1 MTKPGSI
8 DASLDEADL
17 RLRLAL
23 QAARIGI
30 WEWDIATGAMDY
42 SARAREICG
51 FPAGSEISIDDVRRV
66 THPEDLPRT
75 SEMARRALDPVIRE
89 KPVFEYRILKAGS
102 GEQRW
107 VRAHGEAIF
116 GMDDAGLPAAMRYVG
131 MIWDI
136 TDRKGLEYSLE
147 EAQLAQRLA
156 IDAAHMAVWELDI
169 RRDALMTSPELN
181 RLFGFAEDEIPSVDQ
196 FRQCYLSGERDKV
209 RQAAMS
215 ALGLGQSQFEVEFRI
230 QRRDTAT
237 RWLLLRAQVSKDTDD
252 NFDRV
257 VGVVMDIDDRKQS
270 EEQREILLREL
281 NHRVKNSLSVVLAIA
296 SQTFRNALPMN
307 DALDVFRGRVQA
319 LAAANDAVIQNDWT
333 GFSIGG
339 LVEQITAPYRHQD
352 SDPFIVSG
360 EDIALRPAMNV
371 PLALVLHELCTNAA
385 KYGALSV
392 PGGTVAIRWAE
403 NDDLLNLTWQ
413 EVDGPPAAEGG
424 AGFGTRLLRDL
435 LTREFEAFSLEIQPA
450 GAVCK
455 MTIRM

>member
-1 MTKPGSI
+1 MAKHGSI

-17 RLRLAL
+17 RVRLAL

-42 SARAREICG
+42 SGPAREICG
-51 FPAGSEISIDDVRRV
+51 FPPGSEISIDDVRRV
-66 THPEDLPRT
+66 THPDDLPRT

-116 GMDDAGLPAAMRYVG
+116 GIDDAGQPVALRYVG

-136 TDRKGLEYSLE
+136 TDRKGLEHSLQ
-147 EAQLAQRLA
+147 EAQLTQRLA

-169 RRDALMTSPELN
+169 RRDALATSPELN
-181 RLFGFAEDEIPSVDQ
+181 RLFGFSEDEIPSVDQ
-196 FRQCYLSGERDKV
+196 FRQCYLPGERDKV

-215 ALGLGQSQFEVEFRI
+215 ALEIGQSQFEVEFRI
-230 QRRDTAT
+230 QRRDMAA
-237 RWLLLRAQVSKDTDD
+237 RWLSLRAQVLKDADG

-257 VGVVMDIDDRKQS
+257 VGVVMDIEDRRQA

-296 SQTFRNALPMN
+296 SQTFRNGLTAH

-319 LAAANDAVIQNDWT
+319 LAAANDAIVKNDWT

-339 LVEQITAPYRHQD
+339 LVEQITAPYRQRD
-352 SDPFIVSG
+352 FDPFVLSG
-360 EDIALRPAMNV
+360 EDVVMRPAMNV

-385 KYGALSV
+385 KYGALSE
-392 PGGTVAIRWAE
+392 PGGKITVQWTQK
-403 NDDLLNLTWQ
+403 DGFVDLAWQ
-413 EVDGPPAAEGG
+413 EFGGPSAAEEG
-424 AGFGTRLLRDL
+424 AGFGTKLLRDL
-435 LTREFEAFSLEIQPA
+435 LAREFEAFSLEIKPA
-450 GAVCK
+450 GATCA
-455 MTIRM
+455 MTIRI

>member
-1 MTKPGSI
+1 MAKHGSI
-8 DASLDEADL
+8 DASLDDADL
-17 RLRLAL
+17 RVRLAL

-51 FPAGSEISIDDVRRV
+51 FPPGSEISIDDVRSV
-66 THPEDLPRT
+66 THPDDLPRT

-89 KPVFEYRILKAGS
+89 KPVFEYRILTAGS

-116 GMDDAGLPAAMRYVG
+116 GMDDAGQPAALRYVG

-136 TDRKGLEYSLE
+136 TDRKGLEHSLQ
-147 EAQLAQRLA
+147 EAQLTQRLA

-169 RRDALMTSPELN
+169 RRDALATSPELN
-181 RLFGFAEDEIPSVDQ
+181 RLFGFSEDEIPSVDQ
-196 FRQCYLSGERDKV
+196 FRQCYLPGERDKV

-215 ALGLGQSQFEVEFRI
+215 ALEIGQSQFEVEFRI
-230 QRRDTAT
+230 QRRDMAA
-237 RWLLLRAQVSKDTDD
+237 RWLSLRAQVLKDADG

-257 VGVVMDIDDRKQS
+257 VGVVIDIEDRRQA

-296 SQTFRNALPMN
+296 SQTFRNGLTAH

-319 LAAANDAVIQNDWT
+319 LAAANDAVVKNDWT

-339 LVEQITAPYRHQD
+339 LVEQITAPYRQRD
-352 SDPFIVSG
+352 FDPFVLSG
-360 EDIALRPAMNV
+360 EDVAMRPAMNV

-385 KYGALSV
+385 KYGALSE
-392 PGGTVAIRWAE
+392 PGGTVAISWAE
-403 NDDLLNLTWQ
+403 NHDLLSLTWQ
-413 EVDGPPAAEGG
+413 EVDGPVAAEGG
-424 AGFGTRLLRDL
+424 AGFGTKLLRDL
-435 LTREFEAFSLEIQPA
+435 LTREFDAFSLEIKPT
-450 GAVCK
+450 GAVCE
-455 MTIRM
+455 MSIRM

>member
-1 MTKPGSI
+1 MAKHGSI
-8 DASLDEADL
+8 DASLDDADL
-17 RLRLAL
+17 RVRLAL

-51 FPAGSEISIDDVRRV
+51 FPPGSEISIDDVRSV
-66 THPEDLPRT
+66 THPDDLPRT

-89 KPVFEYRILKAGS
+89 KPVFEYRILTAGS

-116 GMDDAGLPAAMRYVG
+116 GMDDAGQPAALRYVG

-136 TDRKGLEYSLE
+136 TDRKGLEHSLQ
-147 EAQLAQRLA
+147 EAQLTQRLA

-169 RRDALMTSPELN
+169 RRDALATSPELN
-181 RLFGFAEDEIPSVDQ
+181 RLFGFSEDEIPSVDQ
-196 FRQCYLSGERDKV
+196 FRQCYLPGERDKV

-215 ALGLGQSQFEVEFRI
+215 ALEIGQSQFEVEFRI
-230 QRRDTAT
+230 QRRDMAA
-237 RWLLLRAQVSKDTDD
+237 RWLSLRAQVLKDADG

-257 VGVVMDIDDRKQS
+257 VGVVIDIEDRRQA

-296 SQTFRNALPMN
+296 SQTFRNGLPMN
-307 DALDVFRGRVQA
+307 EALDVFRGRVQA
-319 LAAANDAVIQNDWT
+319 LAAANDAVVKNDWT

-339 LVEQITAPYRHQD
+339 LVEQITAPYRQRD
-352 SDPFIVSG
+352 FDPFVLSG
-360 EDIALRPAMNV
+360 KDIALRPAMNV

-392 PGGTVAIRWAE
+392 PGGTVAIRWTA
-403 NDDLLNLTWQ
+403 NDHLLNLTWQ
-413 EVDGPPAAEGG
+413 EVDGPPAAEGA

-450 GAVCK
+450 GAVCE